1 MSKTAKTAELS
12 FEQAIERLESIVDSM
27 EGDELALE
35 TMITRYEEGSRL
47 VEQCK
52 AKLNDAE
59 LKIQQLEKRA
69 SGAVEAKPF
78 ALEPGSGG
86 EPANR

>member
-27 EGDELALE
+27 EGDDLALE
-35 TMITRYEEGSRL
+35 TMITRFEEGSRL

-78 ALEPGSGG
+78 ALEPGGG
-86 EPANR
+86 EATVR